1 VKNGSTAVGLVLL
14 GVGGLIGLRMFH
26 VWEVRRA
33 ALPLAAQYCDAKTPA
48 LSRKL
53 SAGVDLKMAKWSR
66 EQTSG
71 LFNRSAQ
78 RSASQRIQVIERAI
92 ELAEAQ
98 GCFRTSFVQP

>member
-1 VKNGSTAVGLVLL
+1 MSKGMWGVVLL
-14 GVGGLIGLRMFH
+14 GVGGLIGVWMFN

-66 EQTSG
+66 EQESG

-78 RSASQRIQVIERAI
+78 MHATQRIQVIERAI
-92 ELAEAQ
+92 ELAEEQ
-98 GCFRTSFVQP
+98 GCFRTSFFQP